1 MVQCLG
7 RAKSGANPWLATS
20 VCGKI
25 TDPQLSDILQKI
37 KFWRSFFRF
46 HQWDLGSFC
55 NHVHRTGFDACAFD
69 AEAFHKSL
77 VRFDSRDRG
86 AIVAL
91 AIGKHVTRNHLCKF
105 ARTIKDEFCPLCGAI
120 DSKHHR
126 VFECPHL
133 ADLRGQ
139 HATLFQQL
147 ESRCAS
153 FWSYGIL
160 ATKWDGW
167 RLKLGIVE
175 DWPAFHSP
183 AATGTQDLFTDGSE
197 YTQECAQFTLASAA
211 VVQIVD
217 GRGVVGKARLLP
229 GADHISC

>member
-105 ARTIKDEFCPLCGAI
+105 ARTIKDEFVLCA
-120 DSKHHR
+120 
-126 VFECPHL
+126 EL
-133 ADLRGQ
+133 L
-139 HATLFQQL
+139 
-147 ESRCAS
+147 
-153 FWSYGIL
+153 IL
-160 ATKWDGW
+160 S
-167 RLKLGIVE
+167 I
-175 DWPAFHSP
+175 
-183 AATGTQDLFTDGSE
+183 TGFSN
-197 YTQECAQFTLASAA
+197 A
-211 VVQIVD
+211 
-217 GRGVVGKARLLP
+217 
-229 GADHISC
+229 HISLIFEGSTPPCFNSWNRDVLPSGAMASWPPSGTGGASSWAL